1 MSVAME
7 RHRTTRWK
15 LLNVANVSNTR
26 AWTMSNKHR
35 RRVSSLFDTPLSL
48 AASMK
53 GISLELAIS
62 WQSGV
67 SNNPCSFIRY
77 LNHNRKWRTCEFF
90 SSLCRLVL
98 NFREAEKKRKRD
110 IGVKYRFLLF
120 LIASVLRDLGKM
132 GMASFRRGNEYLRML
147 LFYHSINIRI
157 CEWSWE
163 EIYRNYH

>member
-1 MSVAME
+1 ME

-120 LIASVLRDLGKM
+120 LIISPLCYGILGKW
-132 GMASFRRGNEYLRML
+132 GWHRFEEETNISECCFFTIL
-147 LFYHSINIRI
+147 LI
-157 CEWSWE
+157 
-163 EIYRNYH
+163 